1 MLKNVILTIFTA
13 LFFISCSSNELKE
26 PNAKCSEKPKAGM
39 CKAMFIKYYFNNDSN
54 KCEEFIWGGCGGN
67 VPFKSLKECK
77 QTCEE

>member
-1 MLKNVILTIFTA
+1 
-13 LFFISCSSNELKE
+13 
-26 PNAKCSEKPKAGM
+26 M
-39 CKAMFIKYYFNNDSN
+39 CKAMFIKYYFNTSSN